1 MPLIE
6 VHETRSLGDIPS
18 IDITFANGME
28 DTLVLERFYPTEQSR
43 MAKKVSCNFFG
54 HLENERTACVS
65 VTGCPGQDDM
75 HFTINSKN
83 TEIDNKYILKKDG
96 QLELV
101 ESAFKVQIIHIL
113 KQVHF
118 SNFTKLLDLWKVH
131 LVPQFLEGLFW
142 EYLSGK

>member
-6 VHETRSLGDIPS
+6 VHETRSLGDVPS
-18 IDITFANGME
+18 IDITFANGVE

-54 HLENERTACVS
+54 HLENERAACVS

-83 TEIDNKYILKKDG
+83 NGLSNMYILKKDG
-96 QLELV
+96 QLEAV
-101 ESAFKVQIIHIL
+101 QSAFKV
-113 KQVHF
+113 
-118 SNFTKLLDLWKVH
+118 
-131 LVPQFLEGLFW
+131 LFIKNR
-142 EYLSGK
+142 YQNT